1 MSGLGML
8 VARLAVRD
16 CLYDRRLFFCFATAF
31 AAVLAPL
38 LVIYGLKY
46 GVIDHLLSTLRDDP
60 RNREVIGVGNRNFQD
75 SWFAQMRARPDV
87 AFVVPRTRSLAATAF
102 VDRVDAEP
110 GRTVTVELIPTAP
123 GDPLLGPPSG
133 QVGPRA
139 VVLSQAAA
147 SKLNLNAGDP
157 LILWVVRNSAGGR
170 ERVDLRVEIASVAPT
185 TVFQRDGAFV
195 SVELLLAVEDWR
207 EGLAVAQY
215 DWHGDARPDDRR
227 YASYRLFARRIE
239 DVAGLERDLNRQGL
253 DVRTRAAEIESILG
267 LDRNLSLVFLVVAA
281 TALVGYVLN
290 LGSALW
296 ANVERKQRE
305 LSVIR
310 LIGLPARAVAR
321 FPLVQSLLIACAGL
335 AGALLMYAL
344 AAAVLNRLYAET
356 YVGGTGAVCQL
367 APEHISIAI
376 GATLAIA
383 AVSAL
388 VATRRVLRIDP
399 SDGLRDV

>member
-1 MSGLGML
+1 ML
-8 VARLAVRD
+8 VAQLAVRD
-16 CLYDRRLFFCFATAF
+16 CLYDRRLFFCFAMAF

-60 RNREVIGVGNRNFQD
+60 RNREVIGVGNRNFED
-75 SWFAQMRARPDV
+75 AWFAQMRARADV

-102 VDRVDAEP
+102 VDRIDAEP
-110 GRTVTVELIPTAP
+110 GRSVTVELIPTAP
-123 GDPLLGPPSG
+123 GDPLLGPPSAL
-133 QVGPRA
+133 VGPRA
-139 VVLSQAAA
+139 LVLSQAAA
-147 SKLNLNAGDP
+147 SKLNVNAGDP

-170 ERVDLRVEIASVAPT
+170 ERVDLRVEVAAIAPST
-185 TVFQRDGAFV
+185 IFQRDGAFIALD
-195 SVELLLAVEDWR
+195 LLLAVEDWR
-207 EGLAVAQY
+207 EGFAVAQY
-215 DWHGDARPDDRR
+215 DWHGGARPDDRR

-239 DVAGLERDLNRQGL
+239 DVAGLETDLNRQGL
-253 DVRTRAAEIESILG
+253 DVRTRAAEIESILN

-310 LIGLPARAVAR
+310 LIGLPASAVAR
-321 FPLVQSLLIACAGL
+321 FPLVQSLLIASAGL
-335 AGALLMYAL
+335 AGALLMFAI
-344 AAAVLNRLYAET
+344 AATVLNRLYAET
-356 YVGGTGAVCQL
+356 YIGGAGAVCRL
-367 APEHISIAI
+367 APEHVSIAV

-383 AVSAL
+383 AASAL
-388 VATRRVLRIDP
+388 VAARRVLRIDP
-399 SDGLRDV
+399 SEGLRDV

>member
-1 MSGLGML
+1 LL

-38 LVIYGLKY
+38 LVIYGLKH

-60 RNREVIGVGNRNFQD
+60 RNREIIGVGNRNFEE
-75 SWFAQMRARPDV
+75 SWFEQMRARADV
-87 AFVVPRTRSLAATAF
+87 AFIVPRTRSLAATAF
-102 VDRVDAEP
+102 VDRIDAEP

-123 GDPLLGPPSG
+123 GDPLLGAPAAS
-133 QVGPRA
+133 VGPRA

-147 SKLNLNAGDP
+147 SKLNLNTGDP
-157 LILWVVRNSAGGR
+157 LILWVVRNTAGGR
-170 ERVDLRVEIASVAPT
+170 ERVDLRVEIAAIAPSS
-185 TVFQRDGAFV
+185 VFQRDGAFIAL
-195 SVELLLAVEDWR
+195 ELLLAVEDWR
-207 EGLAVAQY
+207 EGFAVPLY
-215 DWHGDARPDDRR
+215 DWHGGARPEDRR

-239 DVAGLERDLNRQGL
+239 DVAGLEAALNRQGL

-267 LDRNLSLVFLVVAA
+267 LDRNLSLVFLVVAI

-321 FPLVQSLLIACAGL
+321 FPLVQSLLIGSAGL
-335 AGALLMYAL
+335 IAALFMYAIAASVLNGMYAESYLGGAGAICRLAAEHI
-344 AAAVLNRLYAET
+344 AAAV
-356 YVGGTGAVCQL
+356 
-367 APEHISIAI
+367 

-383 AVSAL
+383 AIAAR
-388 VATRRVLRIDP
+388 VAARRVLRIEP
-399 SDGLRDV
+399 SEGLRDV